1 MMHENCS
8 GRVYTKTLSRYP
20 VKSLGIDGVE
30 LFDAAEQVRC
40 TKCGVLE
47 TTIPSLPELI
57 AAAALA
63 RVGNSI
69 KLNARDIRYLRR
81 ALGWQSKTLAKQ
93 LSVAPATVT
102 HWERDDEPMN
112 HNNEKLLRLF
122 VIQHLADRAPAIDI
136 TEDQVLSMEISAI
149 RRPNERVHL
158 PFWRLVFKQ
167 DRKSKPVKA
176 WDLKE
181 LEERR
186 TGT

>member
-1 MMHENCS
+1 MRHDNCS
-8 GRVYTKTLSRYP
+8 GQVNIKTLSRYP

-40 TKCGVLE
+40 TKCGILE
-47 TTIPSLPELI
+47 TNIPSLPELV

-63 RVGNSI
+63 RVGNPI
-69 KLNARDIRYLRR
+69 KLSDRDIRYLRR

-102 HWERDDEPMN
+102 HWERDGEPMS

-122 VIQHLADRAPAIDI
+122 VVQRLAKMAPAINV
-136 TEDQVLSMEISAI
+136 TEDEVLSMEIAPV
-149 RRPNERVHL
+149 RQPDERVYL
-158 PFWRLVFKQ
+158 PFWRLMFKQ
-167 DRKSKPVKA
+167 DRSSKAAKA

-181 LEERR
+181 QEQRR

>member
-8 GRVYTKTLSRYP
+8 GRMSTKTLPRYP

-30 LFDAAEQVRC
+30 LFDAVEQVRC

-47 TTIPSLPELI
+47 TTYPSLPELT

-63 RVGNSI
+63 RVGNPI
-69 KLNARDIRYLRR
+69 KLNAKDIRFLRR

-93 LSVAPATVT
+93 LCVAPATVT

-122 VIQHLADRAPAIDI
+122 VVQHLADMAPAINV
-136 TEDQVLSMEISAI
+136 TEDQVLSMEISAV
-149 RRPNERVHL
+149 RQPGERVYL

-167 DRKSKPVKA
+167 DRKSKTTKA

-181 LEERR
+181 EERK